1 MNSRTKRC
9 KPSVATKKIALL
21 ANPPREGSIQRG
33 SIDDIELQLP
43 LHMLH
48 DSITSDN
55 RRPLVVG
62 ALGLNVARLLALVA
76 DLLAASRLLGA
87 VTREVAVLAA
97 VVALGAVD
105 TLA

>member
-1 MNSRTKRC
+1 
-9 KPSVATKKIALL
+9 
-21 ANPPREGSIQRG
+21 
-33 SIDDIELQLP
+33 
-43 LHMLH
+43 MLH

-55 RRPLVVG
+55 RRSLVAG
-62 ALGLNVARLLALVA
+62 ALGLDVARLLALVA